1 MGRRGRRH
9 RPTRRMRRIVRRRPR
24 HLRSRRPRIRGRRR
38 RTMKG
43 GWAPLN
49 TGGWRSEAAG
59 PIGCAW
65 GSKPG
70 TWPGVFASAGGDSH
84 GATVSNHFGL
94 SPSGVGPATPPI
106 STRNTRPSPT
116 GARMGG
122 SRRTRRSKGGSRL
135 RPFLPQAL
143 ANSIWQ
149 AGATMSSLS
158 NGWKGKVTPA
168 AGHPS
173 VLNQPID
180 RNYTYIASDPIDV
193 KQIHLDAANAAAR
206 L

>member
-9 RPTRRMRRIVRRRPR
+9 RPTRRVVRGRRNRLGSRRARVRRR
-24 HLRSRRPRIRGRRR
+24 RP

-59 PIGCAW
+59 PVGCAW
-65 GSKPG
+65 KAKPG
-70 TWPGVFASAGGDSH
+70 TWPGVFASAGGDTH

-94 SPSGVGPATPPI
+94 SPSGVGPAPPPA
-106 STRNTRPSPT
+106 STRNSRQAPA
-116 GARMGG
+116 GALAGG
-122 SRRTRRSKGGSRL
+122 SRRTRRSKGGGHL

-143 ANSIWQ
+143 TNTMWQ
-149 AGATMSSLS
+149 AGATMTSLG
-158 NGWKGKVTPA
+158 NAWKGKVTPA
-168 AGHPS
+168 SGHPS
-173 VLNQPID
+173 VMNQPID
-180 RNYTYIASDPIDV
+180 RNYTYIGANPIDV
-193 KQIHLDAANAAAR
+193 KQIHLNAANAAAR